1 MSISLTV
8 IQADFVPIVP
18 YSTQWLFIGIGQRY
32 DVIITANQA
41 VSSYWFRAD
50 VQQACGANNN
60 IFNIKAVFSYDGAA
74 PGNPATQGCADES
87 KIVPVRKEERPFR

>member
-1 MSISLTV
+1 
-8 IQADFVPIVP
+8 
-18 YSTQWLFIGIGQRY
+18 
-32 DVIITANQA
+32 
-41 VSSYWFRAD
+41 

-74 PGNPATQGCADES
+74 PGNPATVGATYTQGCADES